1 MFYLGNTCKKK
12 LIFPLD
18 QTLFCNF
25 YFWKSVYYSWPENAD
40 YDMTDQIHCQWHDR
54 MSMTYIA
61 LKVGPCYVRLVTV
74 EVLILATK
82 WLDLIDQSII
92 HYGVVVFLLFK
103 SSIDENKHKM
113 SSLSSRLK
121 NAPLRD
127 FNFIQKEQMW
137 NSCIVQ
143 RMM

>member
-1 MFYLGNTCKKK
+1 M
-12 LIFPLD
+12 
-18 QTLFCNF
+18 
-25 YFWKSVYYSWPENAD
+25 YYSWPENAD

-82 WLDLIDQSII
+82 WLYLIDQSII

-127 FNFIQKEQMW
+127 FNFIQKEQ
-137 NSCIVQ
+137 I
-143 RMM
+143 